1 MSGTALRCGCVLFTP
16 VEFCRFSLDIC
27 FYRWPL
33 LARIFAISNYIDLRR
48 YAVRR
53 RIVNSVFEAT
63 FITDCRSSIFSSR
76 GVLTFQL
83 TLTCMECLIATA
95 AIGVAF

>member
-1 MSGTALRCGCVLFTP
+1 MP

-27 FYRWPL
+27 FYRWSL
-33 LARIFAISNYIDLRR
+33 LARIFAISNYIDLRH

-53 RIVNSVFEAT
+53 RIVNSIFEAT

-83 TLTCMECLIATA
+83 KLTCMECFITTA
-95 AIGVAF
+95 AISLAF